1 MPPSVR
7 QRRRAFAT
15 GLLLALAVSFSGC
28 SSTTSKEA
36 ASAADQKSYG
46 AKMAQRGFWR
56 EALFR
61 FDRASKLA
69 PDDPEVLNNLAVASE
84 AVGETARA
92 LAAYKRALE
101 LRPGDEGGT
110 VPDIATQARL
120 RRPPD
125 RALHCTTIIAGKG
138 ATSDGAGRRSH
149 ATTA

>member
-1 MPPSVR
+1 MPAHVR
-7 QRRRAFAT
+7 QRRRACAT
-15 GLLLALAVSFSGC
+15 GLFLALAVSLSGC
-28 SSTTSKEA
+28 SSATSKEA

-69 PDDPEVLNNLAVASE
+69 PDDPEILNNLAVASE

-101 LRPGDEGGT
+101 LRPEDAKIKRNYARFAEYYTSLQRGSGPT
-110 VPDIATQARL
+110 AT
-120 RRPPD
+120 P
-125 RALHCTTIIAGKG
+125 K
-138 ATSDGAGRRSH
+138 
-149 ATTA
+149 